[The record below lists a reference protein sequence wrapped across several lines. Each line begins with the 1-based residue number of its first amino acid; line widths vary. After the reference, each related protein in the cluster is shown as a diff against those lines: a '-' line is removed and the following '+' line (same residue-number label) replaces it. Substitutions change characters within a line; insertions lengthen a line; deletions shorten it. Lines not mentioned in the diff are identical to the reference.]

1 MGIFVTLHSKWPG
14 SRMRPPGREEMKNQ
28 EAEKSTK
35 TVDEIVHRALV
46 TQVGGGYARV
56 RISDQ
61 AECKGCAAASLC
73 GIGDKGS
80 EPLDVQVPTGMRVRP
95 GDHVE
100 IAGTER
106 LHQKAIRL
114 LTAYPTLAIIA
125 VMVGMYLLTG
135 NELAAALSAMGV
147 MATLCVI
154 LYLCRGRI
162 AHEFVFTLKRVLT
175 ADNQ

>member
-14 SRMRPPGREEMKNQ
+14 SRIGPPGREEMKNQ
-28 EAEKSTK
+28 EAEKSKK
-35 TVDEIVHRALV
+35 TIDEIVHRALV

-73 GIGDKGS
+73 GIGDKGR

-114 LTAYPTLAIIA
+114 LTVYPTLAIIA
-125 VMVGMYLLTG
+125 VMVGIYLLTG
-135 NELAAALSAMGV
+135 NELDGDALCHPVPLPRTHRARVCVHPQASAD
-147 MATLCVI
+147 
-154 LYLCRGRI
+154 RGQPI
-162 AHEFVFTLKRVLT
+162 TI
-175 ADNQ
+175 